1 MTEITKEEA
10 KKRTQISNVMPP
22 TTDQAAA
29 EGIKALGET
38 LGPRAM
44 TNLRDEEAVILA
56 LGLAATEDKPEDL
69 LLGFFVNMAVLS
81 IGRSAMGRKQVT
93 EVAKAYG
100 VGAGTEGEKQGRWR
114 RFVNAIGMGGD

>member
-10 KKRTQISNVMPP
+10 KERTRLTNTMPP

-29 EGIKALGET
+29 EGIKALGEI
-38 LGPRAM
+38 LSPRAM

-56 LGLAATEDKPEDL
+56 LGLAATEEDPEDIL
-69 LLGFFVNMAVLS
+69 YGFFANIAVLS

-100 VGAGTEGEKQGRWR
+100 VGAGSEGEKQSRWR